1 MSISTITQPVTENYI
16 YQTMITIL
24 SNDKSITINGVESDS
39 EFFLRYSNI
48 IYNNLKNN
56 GYKYVFVYDFDL
68 DSFVRGTQTDI
79 ENCKI
84 ISHDQI
90 HINFGSSLSMFGYKQ
105 PYYETE
111 YTPFKNQLR
120 QYKVL
125 KSRDVYTTVTPG
137 YLYNK
142 ASSSTTYSQQYGTIG
157 ATLQTYMATVIAQLP
172 GLVKSC
178 PLDMNAVQYHKPIS
192 YVADYNYVD
201 LLGQQTVKTATFTA
215 IKYMSNNGSKRVLF
229 FGTGLQEYVV

>member
-48 IYNNLKNN
+48 IYKNLRNN

-90 HINFGSSLSMFGYKQ
+90 HINFGASLTMFGYKQ
-105 PYYETE
+105 SYYETQ

-125 KSRDVYTTVTPG
+125 KSRFS
-137 YLYNK
+137 L
-142 ASSSTTYSQQYGTIG
+142 
-157 ATLQTYMATVIAQLP
+157 
-172 GLVKSC
+172 
-178 PLDMNAVQYHKPIS
+178 
-192 YVADYNYVD
+192 
-201 LLGQQTVKTATFTA
+201 
-215 IKYMSNNGSKRVLF
+215 
-229 FGTGLQEYVV
+229 

>member
-1 MSISTITQPVTENYI
+1 MPISTIQQPITENYI
-16 YQTMITIL
+16 YQTMITML
-24 SNDKSITINGVESDS
+24 SNDKSLTNNGVESDS

-90 HINFGSSLSMFGYKQ
+90 HINFGASLTMFGYKQ

-111 YTPFKNQLR
+111 YIPFKNQLR

-125 KSRDVYTTVTPG
+125 KSRDVFPFT
-137 YLYNK
+137 
-142 ASSSTTYSQQYGTIG
+142 SSI
-157 ATLQTYMATVIAQLP
+157 
-172 GLVKSC
+172 
-178 PLDMNAVQYHKPIS
+178 
-192 YVADYNYVD
+192 
-201 LLGQQTVKTATFTA
+201 
-215 IKYMSNNGSKRVLF
+215 
-229 FGTGLQEYVV
+229 